1 MRIAIGMLM
10 CVAGLSAGYAGAA
23 EPASA
28 PPKPAAQSVTT
39 VVLTGEEKRYLAQGY
54 KLKIEGGKK
63 YLCHSETPPGSRFS
77 STVCRTAETIRI
89 NRQNSRDAA
98 DQAQQKALQSGN
110 SQ

>member
-10 CVAGLSAGYAGAA
+10 CLMGLSAGGAGAA

-28 PPKPAAQSVTT
+28 PPKTATQSVTT
-39 VVLTGEEKRYLAQGY
+39 VVLTDEEKRYLTQGY

-63 YLCHSETPPGSRFS
+63 YFCRSETPPGTHFS
-77 STVCRTAETIRI
+77 SNVCRTAETIRI

-98 DQAQQKALQSGN
+98 DQAQQKALQTGN
-110 SQ
+110 P

>member
-10 CVAGLSAGYAGAA
+10 CLAGLSAGGAGAA

-28 PPKPAAQSVTT
+28 PPKTTAQPATT
-39 VVLTGEEKRYLAQGY
+39 GVLTDEEKRYLGQGY

-63 YLCHSETPPGSRFS
+63 YFCRRESPVGSHFS

-98 DQAQQKALQSGN
+98 EQAQQKALQTSN
-110 SQ
+110 P

>member
-1 MRIAIGMLM
+1 MRIAIRLLM
-10 CVAGLSAGYAGAA
+10 CLAGFSAGCAGAA

-28 PPKPAAQSVTT
+28 PPKKVAQSVTT
-39 VVLTGEEKRYLAQGY
+39 VVLTDEEKRYLSQGY
-54 KLKIEGGKK
+54 KLKTEGGKN
-63 YLCHSETPPGSRFS
+63 YFCRSEAPPGTRFS

-110 SQ
+110 P

>member
-1 MRIAIGMLM
+1 MLM
-10 CVAGLSAGYAGAA
+10 CVTGLSAGCAGVA

-28 PPKPAAQSVTT
+28 PPKTAAQSVTT
-39 VVLTGEEKRYLAQGY
+39 VVLTDEEKRYLLQGY
-54 KLKIEGGKK
+54 KLKTEGGKN
-63 YLCHSETPPGSRFS
+63 YFCRSEMPAGSHFS

-110 SQ
+110 GQ